1 MESMNEADCVQRLI
15 ALIAKHGSQRAAA
28 AEVGITQ
35 AYFSDVIQ
43 GKRAVGP
50 KVLKYFGLKRE
61 VRLVKGLK

>member
-1 MESMNEADCVQRLI
+1 MNEADCVKRLI
-15 ALIAKHGSQRAAA
+15 ALIQKHGTQRAAA

-43 GKRAVGP
+43 GKRSVGP

-61 VRLVKGLK
+61 VRLVVAKK